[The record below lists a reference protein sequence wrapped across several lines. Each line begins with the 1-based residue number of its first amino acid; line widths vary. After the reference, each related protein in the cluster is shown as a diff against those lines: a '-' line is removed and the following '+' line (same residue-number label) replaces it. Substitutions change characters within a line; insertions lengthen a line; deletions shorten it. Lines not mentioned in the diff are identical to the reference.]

1 MTNNKFLKY
10 WITVLVVVCYLP
22 LFGQSV
28 VSFTPRTSQKAPV
41 PYKGVSTY
49 NIQGD
54 FVMLGNTNLTL
65 KSYRADRNN
74 NSNNMV
80 VVDEDQDS
88 STYNS
93 SMAELK
99 LGTAEP
105 TCSEILYAGL
115 YWTGRAQNSGNNADY
130 IVFNKKNYYK
140 NKVKFK
146 KEGNSYHEVSAGN
159 EVAYPGSGNAYIYV
173 GYADVTD
180 YVRANGVGNYWVADI
195 ALSEGSNGTGY
206 FGGWGLVVVYKNAT
220 MKWKDITV
228 FDGYSYISA
237 NGGRQELNLSGFR
250 AAQNGAVNVKMGMMA
265 GEGDVSTTGDYFE
278 IQKRTSNNYLKLSH
292 AGNTANNFF
301 NSSIFTGGNN
311 RLPDLVNNTG
321 MDISM
326 FNLPN
331 DGNELINNNQTS
343 TKFRYGTNGDLY
355 SIFSIVFAVDA
366 YVPEIIGENKATN
379 YGGVQPVHNGTIS
392 PGQEFEFELDVFNK
406 GTEAVNASKIEIP
419 VPFNLHYS
427 GSTVEAN
434 LPAGGTVSWVPP
446 VGAPEGATSA
456 NTAGGTIVWNIGNL
470 PLDAN
475 KEKVLA
481 RLRYRFK
488 VSENCILLSTN
499 VCGLEVQINGKIS
512 GIGATSNTKV
522 GSDLVRDYGDGACA
536 GPVYDDF
543 ISTISLSEA
552 FLQNCNP
559 PVEDKV
565 MQFKAFCQVP
575 GNGTAYPRAEITAEY
590 PVGTKFFETVPTSY
604 SSTTGVVTNDFEV
617 NQDGSKKMYYVMAP
631 GMEEGCYAKLEIS
644 VEKVVTEPTVKNS
657 TFCYGDTIV
666 LENERSQTGVANQ
679 YSLVYFAEDG
689 TTQLVGE
696 PNPEMEGIHTYFVAE
711 GKDGCFGPKKK
722 FTITINPVPEITA
735 NVVNME
741 VCTNF
746 DVTQII
752 TTATSTGLTYTWE
765 YVKKGETT
773 WQPLNNESFTHK
785 VVIAAN
791 KIEVKHA
798 DNQINGIK
806 VRMNVSN
813 GLCTTTSSE
822 FEIKVEDCPV
832 VTNPVLLN
840 QAVE

>member
-10 WITVLVVVCYLP
+10 WIIVLVVVCYLP

-49 NIQGD
+49 NVQGD

-65 KSYRADRNN
+65 SSYRNDRNN
-74 NSNNMV
+74 NNNNMV
-80 VVDEDQDS
+80 VVDRDSDS

-99 LGTAEP
+99 LGSADP

-115 YWTGRAQNSGNNADY
+115 YWTGRAQNSGSNTDY
-130 IVFNKKNYYK
+130 IVFKKKNYYK

-146 KEGNSYHEVSAGN
+146 KEGNSYYEVSAGS

-237 NGGRQELNLSGFR
+237 NGRPQELNLSGFR

-265 GEGDVSTTGDYFE
+265 GEGDVGTTGDYFE
-278 IQKRTSNNYLKLSH
+278 IQKRTSNNYLKLNH

-301 NSSIFTGGNN
+301 NSSVFTGGNN
-311 RLPDLVNNTG
+311 RNPNLDNNTG

-331 DGNELINNNQTS
+331 GGNELINNNQTS

-379 YGGVQPVHNGTIS
+379 FGGVKPLHNGTIS
-392 PGQEFEFELDVFNK
+392 PGQEFEFELDVYNK
-406 GTEAVNASKIEIP
+406 GTEAVKNTKIEIP

-427 GSTVEAN
+427 GADIIGG
-434 LPAGGTVSWVPP
+434 LPAGGTISWIPP
-446 VGAPEGATSA
+446 VGAPNGATSN

-470 PLDAN
+470 PLDSN

-481 RLRYRFK
+481 QLKYRFR
-488 VSENCILLSTN
+488 VSNDCILLSTSGD
-499 VCGLEVQINGKIS
+499 CGLEVKINGKIS
-512 GIGATSNTKV
+512 GEGVNSKSLV
-522 GSDLVRDYGDGACA
+522 KSDLVRDYGQGVCA

-543 ISTISLSEA
+543 MSTISLTTD
-552 FLQNCNP
+552 FLQSCNP
-559 PVEDKV
+559 PVENGI
-565 MQFKAFCQVP
+565 MQFKAFCNVP
-575 GNGTAYPRAEITAEY
+575 TDGFAREDIVAKYPA
-590 PVGTKFFETVPTSY
+590 GTKFFSIEPASYDETNGLVSGNFP
-604 SSTTGVVTNDFEV
+604 V
-617 NQDGSKKMYYVMAP
+617 NPNGSKKMYYVMTP
-631 GMEEGCYAKLEIS
+631 GMGAGCYARLEIS
-644 VEKVVTEPTVKNS
+644 VDMVVTEPIAKNITVC
-657 TFCYGDTIV
+657 FGEPIV
-666 LENERSQTGVANQ
+666 LENELSQTGVTNQ
-679 YSLVYFAEDG
+679 YSLVYFAADQI
-689 TTQLVGE
+689 TQLSSE
-696 PNPEMEGIHTYFVAE
+696 PNPEMVGVHTYFVAE
-711 GKDGCFGPKKK
+711 GKDGCVGPKKS
-722 FTITINPVPEITA
+722 FTITINALPEITGS
-735 NVVNME
+735 VENME
-741 VCTNF
+741 ICTNF
-746 DVTQII
+746 NAEKEIT
-752 TTATSTGLTYTWE
+752 TTATTGISWEYATTGSTTWE
-765 YVKKGETT
+765 SLTSAT
-773 WQPLNNESFTHK
+773 FTNK

-798 DNQINGIK
+798 DSQINGIK
-806 VRMNVSN
+806 VRMKVSN
-813 GLCTTTSSE
+813 GQCTATSGE
-822 FEIKVEDCPV
+822 FVIQVKDCPG
-832 VTNPVLLN
+832 VTNPMLMN
-840 QAVE
+840 PAIQ

>member
-49 NIQGD
+49 NVQGD

-74 NSNNMV
+74 NSNNMI

-99 LGTAEP
+99 LGAAEP

-311 RLPDLVNNTG
+311 RSPILVNNTG
-321 MDISM
+321 IDISM

-331 DGNELINNNQTS
+331 EGNELINNNQTS

-366 YVPEIIGENKATN
+366 YVPEIVGENKATN
-379 YGGVQPVHNGTIS
+379 YGGVKPSHNGTIE
-392 PGQEFEFELDVFNK
+392 PGQEFEFELDVYNK
-406 GTEAVNASKIEIP
+406 GTEAVKDTKIEIP
-419 VPFNLHYS
+419 VPYNLHYS
-427 GSTVEAN
+427 GANVEAN
-434 LPAGGTVSWVPP
+434 LPRGGTVTWRPPAGAP
-446 VGAPEGATSA
+446 VGATEQ
-456 NTAGGTIVWNIGNL
+456 NTAGGTIVWTIGDL
-470 PLDAN
+470 PLDTT
-475 KEKVLA
+475 KEKLLA
-481 RLRYRFK
+481 RLKYRFR
-488 VSENCILLSTN
+488 VSDNCILLSTN
-499 VCGLEVQINGKIS
+499 YCGLEVRINGKIS
-512 GIGATSNTKV
+512 GTGLTSGTKV
-522 GSDLVRDYGDGACA
+522 SSDLVKDYGSGVCA

-543 ISTISLSEA
+543 MSTITLTTD
-552 FLQNCNP
+552 FLQSCNP
-559 PVEDKV
+559 PVEDGI
-565 MQFKAFCQVP
+565 MQFKEFCQLP
-575 GNGTAYPRAEITAEY
+575 GNGTQYPRTKIESKY
-590 PVGTKFFETVPTSY
+590 PFGTKFFSTIPSSY
-604 SSTTGVVTNDFEV
+604 SSTAGVVTNDFDV
-617 NQDGSKKMYYVMAP
+617 NPDGSKKMFYVMTP
-631 GMEEGCYAKLEIS
+631 GMGAGCYARLEIS
-644 VEKVVTEPTVKNS
+644 VDKVVTEPTAKNV
-657 TFCYGDTIV
+657 TVCLGEPIV
-666 LENERSQTGVANQ
+666 LENALSQTGVTNQ
-679 YSLVYFAEDG
+679 YALVYFDANG
-689 TTQLVGE
+689 TTQLEGE
-696 PNPEMEGIHTYFVAE
+696 PNPTTVGVHNYFVAE
-711 GKDGCFGPKKK
+711 GKDGCVGPKKP
-722 FTITINPVPEITA
+722 FTITINALPVINGEVADMEI
-735 NVVNME
+735 
-741 VCTNF
+741 CSNF
-746 DVTQII
+746 DVT
-752 TTATSTGLTYTWE
+752 TTVQTTGSGLSYTWE
-765 YVKKGETT
+765 YSTTGTT
-773 WQPLNNESFTHK
+773 WQTLTNATFSNK
-785 VVIAAN
+785 VVVTGNTIA
-791 KIEVKHA
+791 VKHA
-798 DNQINGIK
+798 DNQLNGTK
-806 VRMNVSN
+806 LRLKVSN
-813 GLCTTTSSE
+813 NTCTATSNV
-822 FEIKVEDCPV
+822 FEIKVKDCPA
-832 VTNPVLLN
+832 VTNPMLLN
-840 QAVE
+840 SAIQ